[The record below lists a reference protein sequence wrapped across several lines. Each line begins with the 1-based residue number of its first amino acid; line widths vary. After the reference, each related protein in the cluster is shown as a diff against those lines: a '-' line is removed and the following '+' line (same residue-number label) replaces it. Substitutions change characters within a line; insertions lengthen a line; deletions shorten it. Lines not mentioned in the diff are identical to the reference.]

1 VYDPTT
7 PSAVELLSVLDQDG
21 YAYAPADLHH
31 PMNLTGGQIIFEVP
45 ADISEWC
52 LEFVGVL
59 TGESSTEC
67 LPTPD
72 QPTILNASTGFPVT
86 GVDEYPSTFVEAIP
100 LDLADLDDDN
110 YVMTLRLT
118 DWANNTHEESWPL
131 VLDRT
136 LPAVAWA
143 LDPTQ
148 GAVLGDHRQN
158 LSWGSSEDVNV
169 SISLNG
175 LPLSEQNGSSGYFA
189 FDLNR
194 TGEHT
199 ICLGAVDRTEHQ
211 INDNRFG
218 ECRTFELLETTYDT
232 TLANGNGEL
241 VALDSIE
248 VLILRHESQRIHWWR
263 AGFDETHLVEP
274 GSGTVTLV
282 LDLIEGQNEFVIQVG
297 ALDGT
302 DSYLISFER
311 DSTPPVLEFQED
323 YFRNAPLSEQ
333 RRFSG
338 SCEPGLLVR
347 IWSASD
353 SAELIC
359 PETGNFTV
367 TINIPP
373 TPGSHAI
380 EGSSLDA
387 VENEQTHSIEVLK
400 QDWTDWA
407 VDDARDAGPMLWWLS
422 MGGLIVLAAIALPL
436 SALLRKTSRRRAE

>member
-1 VYDPTT
+1 
-7 PSAVELLSVLDQDG
+7 
-21 YAYAPADLHH
+21 
-31 PMNLTGGQIIFEVP
+31 MNLTGGQIIFEMP

-52 LEFVGVL
+52 LEFVSVL

-72 QPTILNASTGFPVT
+72 QPAVLNASTGFPVA
-86 GVDEYPSTFVEAIP
+86 GVDEYPSTFVESIL
-100 LDLADLDDDN
+100 LDLSDLDDDS

-158 LSWGSSEDVNV
+158 LSWGSPEDVNV

-175 LPLSEQNGSSGYFA
+175 LPLSEQSGSSGYFA

-199 ICLGAVDRTEHQ
+199 ICLGAVDRTEPQ

-232 TLANGNGEL
+232 ALANGNGEL

-248 VLILRHESQRIHWWR
+248 VVILRHESQPIHWSR
-263 AGFDETHLVEP
+263 AGSDETHLVEP

-302 DSYLISFER
+302 DTYMISLER
-311 DSTPPVLEFQED
+311 DSTSPVLEFQED
-323 YFRNAPLSEQ
+323 YFRNAPLSAQ

-359 PETGNFTV
+359 PEAGNFTV
-367 TINIPP
+367 TINVPQ
-373 TPGSHAI
+373 TPGSYAI
-380 EGSSLDA
+380 EGSSLDVA
-387 VENEQTHSIEVLK
+387 KNEQTHSIEVLK

-407 VDDARDAGPMLWWLS
+407 LDDARGAGPMLWWLS
-422 MGGLIVLAAIALPL
+422 MGGLLVLTAIALPL
-436 SALLRKTSRRRAE
+436 SALLRRTSRRRAD